1 MIKRFLLLSI
11 GTGDAKSEGNNL
23 CYCTLSH
30 SLLPFLPL
38 IPLSLP
44 LLPSPQASRVDKLQA
59 ELTAQREKV
68 EEGGRMQSRLKE
80 LKSRNDQILEAKAM
94 LEDEVDNLQSKVTLL
109 ETLKSE
115 AAQMKVQIDTLNNV
129 RKINAPNPLT
139 HMYCTITN
147 VHVDLNIF
155 TCTCTFIHVHVL
167 VGIVCSILSCVIN
180 FIYRIILRIKHVFRS

>member
-1 MIKRFLLLSI
+1 MKVITSAIAHCISFSPSPLL
-11 GTGDAKSEGNNL
+11 
-23 CYCTLSH
+23 
-30 SLLPFLPL
+30 FF
-38 IPLSLP
+38 PLSLSP
-44 LLPSPQASRVDKLQA
+44 SPFSPSPSLPPQASRVDKLQA

-68 EEGGRMQSRLKE
+68 EEGSRMQSRLKE

-129 RKINAPNPLT
+129 RKINAPNPLI

-147 VHVDLNIF
+147 VHLNIF

-167 VGIVCSILSCVIN
+167 VGIVCLILSCVIN
-180 FIYRIILRIKHVFRS
+180 FIYRIILRIKHAFRN

>member
-1 MIKRFLLLSI
+1 M
-11 GTGDAKSEGNNL
+11 
-23 CYCTLSH
+23 
-30 SLLPFLPL
+30 
-38 IPLSLP
+38 
-44 LLPSPQASRVDKLQA
+44 
-59 ELTAQREKV
+59 
-68 EEGGRMQSRLKE
+68 EEGSRMQSRLKE

-129 RKINAPNPLT
+129 RKINAPNPLI

-155 TCTCTFIHVHVL
+155 TCICTFIHVHVL

-180 FIYRIILRIKHVFRS
+180 FIYRIILRIKHVFRN

>member
-1 MIKRFLLLSI
+1 M
-11 GTGDAKSEGNNL
+11 
-23 CYCTLSH
+23 
-30 SLLPFLPL
+30 
-38 IPLSLP
+38 
-44 LLPSPQASRVDKLQA
+44 
-59 ELTAQREKV
+59 
-68 EEGGRMQSRLKE
+68 EEGSRMQSRLKE

-129 RKINAPNPLT
+129 RKINAPNPLI

-147 VHVDLNIF
+147 VHVHLNIF